1 MNSLKKYSLLI
12 LIAML
17 VSACANRASFEWI
30 KINPDK
36 IKEANTRV
44 AYRNG
49 IRNIDLTIELKEKTI
64 PIYYESPEA
73 FEAGNSVPLIITK
86 PEMVSKPSFKRK
98 VVNRPSIKTKKT
110 IAPKPIYSKPI
121 ELKKIIPKKSS
132 PDQPVAVKKT
142 SIYNPAKIVDSINPE
157 EEKIAL
163 DKLNGALKIPKKPV
177 KQIIGKQKETT
188 PNKTEVE
195 KVLSSK
201 QKTVLIN
208 PVAKSNLN
216 VAKKII
222 QTEVKPIIEKKDKVK
237 EFLNARKG
245 NSFILAGAAL
255 AVIGVVLGLIFGKSA
270 YLVSG
275 AGIIFAAVGVFL
287 KF

>member
-12 LIAML
+12 LTAIL
-17 VSACANRASFEWI
+17 VSACANRATFEWI

-49 IRNIDLTIELKEKTI
+49 IRNIDLTLDLKEKTI

-73 FEAGNSVPLIITK
+73 FEAGNSIPLVIIK
-86 PEMVSKPSFKRK
+86 PEMVSKPSVKSK
-98 VVNRPSIKTKKT
+98 VINRPSIKTRKT

-132 PDQPVAVKKT
+132 TAQPVAVKKT
-142 SIYNPAKIVDSINPE
+142 SISNSVKGVDSINPE

-163 DKLNGALKIPKKPV
+163 DRLNGALKIPKKPI
-177 KQIIGKQKETT
+177 KQIIGSQKEMT
-188 PNKTEVE
+188 PIKTEVE

-201 QKTVLIN
+201 QKTVLVK
-208 PVAKSNLN
+208 PVAKSNPK
-216 VAKKII
+216 VAKNII
-222 QTEVKPIIEKKDKVK
+222 QTEVKPIIEKHDKVK

-275 AGIIFAAVGVFL
+275 AGIIFAAIGFIL
-287 KF
+287 KA

>member
-73 FEAGNSVPLIITK
+73 FEAGSSIPLIITK
-86 PEMVSKPSFKRK
+86 PEMVSKPSIKRK

-110 IAPKPIYSKPI
+110 IAPKPIYSNPI

-245 NSFILAGAAL
+245 YSFILAGAAL

-275 AGIIFAAVGVFL
+275 AGIIFAAIGFIL

>member
-12 LIAML
+12 LTAML
-17 VSACANRASFEWI
+17 VSACANRATFEWI

-49 IRNIDLTIELKEKTI
+49 IRNIDLTLDLKEKTI

-73 FEAGNSVPLIITK
+73 FEAGNSILLVITK
-86 PEMVSKPSFKRK
+86 PEMVAKPSVKSK
-98 VVNRPSIKTKKT
+98 VINRPLIKTRKT

-132 PDQPVAVKKT
+132 TAQPVSANKT
-142 SIYNPAKIVDSINPE
+142 SITNPEKIVDSINPE

-163 DKLNGALKIPKKPV
+163 NKLNGALKIPKKPI

-188 PNKTEVE
+188 PIKTEVE
-195 KVLSSK
+195 KVLPSK
-201 QKTVLIN
+201 QKTVLL
-208 PVAKSNLN
+208 KSVTKSDPKVQKN
-216 VAKKII
+216 II
-222 QTEVKPIIEKKDKVK
+222 QTEVKPIIEKHDKVK

-275 AGIIFAAVGVFL
+275 AGIIFAAIGFIL
-287 KF
+287 KS

>member
-1 MNSLKKYSLLI
+1 MISFKKNSLFI
-12 LIAML
+12 LIAFL
-17 VSACANRASFEWI
+17 VSACANQATFEWI

-36 IKEANTRV
+36 IKEANTNV

-73 FEAGNSVPLIITK
+73 FEAGNSAPLIITK
-86 PEMVSKPSFKRK
+86 PEMVSKPSIKRK

-195 KVLSSK
+195 KVLSFK
-201 QKTVLIN
+201 QKTVLIK

-222 QTEVKPIIEKKDKVK
+222 QTEVKPIIEKKDKVN
-237 EFLNARKG
+237 EFLNARQG